1 MDADFASEDYPA
13 DTQSAVS
20 WGAVIAGVF
29 VTLAV
34 AFVVQ
39 ALAAGLG
46 WPVVSPWPGSAS
58 AQGFTPI
65 VGSWMIAIQVVA
77 AGIGGYVAGR
87 LRTRWLNLHAHE
99 AHFRD
104 TAHGLLV
111 WAVSTV
117 LGTVLGVGLA
127 GLAIH
132 GAEVNTQPTVSTEL
146 AQQFALFMAIGLL
159 LGAFIASVAA
169 AVGGL
174 RRDEMHVLHWKDRPK
189 PVGFERV

>member
-1 MDADFASEDYPA
+1 MDADFVSEDYPA
-13 DTQSAVS
+13 DTQSAVA
-20 WGAVIAGVF
+20 WGAVLAGVF
-29 VTLAV
+29 VALAV

-65 VGSWMIAIQVVA
+65 VGGWMIAIQVVA
-77 AGIGGYVAGR
+77 AGIGGYIAGR

-117 LGTVLGVGLA
+117 IGA
-127 GLAIH
+127 GLAALAIH
-132 GAEVNTQPTVSTEL
+132 APEVDTRTAVSNDL

-159 LGAFIASVAA
+159 LAAFIASVAA
-169 AVGGL
+169 AVGGM

-189 PVGFERV
+189 PAGFERV

>member
-1 MDADFASEDYPA
+1 MDADFVAEDYPA

-34 AFVVQ
+34 VFVVQ
-39 ALAAGLG
+39 ALAAGFG
-46 WPVVSPWPGSAS
+46 WPVISPWPGLAS
-58 AQGFTPI
+58 ANGFTPI
-65 VGSWMIAIQVVA
+65 VGGWMIAIQVVA
-77 AGIGGYVAGR
+77 AGMGGYVSGR

-117 LGTVLGVGLA
+117 VGVGLA
-127 GLAIH
+127 AFVLHGVEGAALAS
-132 GAEVNTQPTVSTEL
+132 VSTDL
-146 AQQFALFMAIGLL
+146 AQQFSLFMAIGLL
-159 LGAFIASVAA
+159 LSAFIASVAA
-169 AVGGL
+169 AIGGM
-174 RRDEMHVLHWKDRPK
+174 RRDEMHVLHWKNRPK
-189 PVGFERV
+189 PAGFERI

>member
-1 MDADFASEDYPA
+1 MDADFVSEDYPA
-13 DTQSAVS
+13 DTQSAVA

-29 VTLAV
+29 VALAV

-46 WPVVSPWPGSAS
+46 WPVLSPWPGSAS

-65 VGSWMIAIQVVA
+65 VGGWMIAIQVVA

-117 LGTVLGVGLA
+117 IGVGLA
-127 GLAIH
+127 ALAMH
-132 GAEVNTQPTVSTEL
+132 GAEVNTRTAVSTDL

-159 LGAFIASVAA
+159 LAAFIASIAA
-169 AVGGL
+169 AVGGM
-174 RRDEMHVLHWKDRPK
+174 RRDEMHVLAWKDRPK
-189 PVGFERV
+189 PAGFERV

>member
-1 MDADFASEDYPA
+1 MDADFVSEDYPA
-13 DTQSAVS
+13 DTQSAVA
-20 WGAVIAGVF
+20 WGAVMAGVF
-29 VTLAV
+29 VALAV

-46 WPVVSPWPGSAS
+46 WPLVSPWPGSAS

-65 VGSWMIAIQVVA
+65 VGGWMIAIQVVA

-87 LRTRWLNLHAHE
+87 LRTRWLNLHSHE

-117 LGTVLGVGLA
+117 LGTGLA
-127 GLAIH
+127 ALAIH
-132 GAEVNTQPTVSTEL
+132 DAKINSLPAVSAEL

-159 LGAFIASVAA
+159 LSAFIASVAA

-174 RRDEMHVLHWKDRPK
+174 RRDEMHALHWKDRPK
-189 PVGFERV
+189 PAGFERV